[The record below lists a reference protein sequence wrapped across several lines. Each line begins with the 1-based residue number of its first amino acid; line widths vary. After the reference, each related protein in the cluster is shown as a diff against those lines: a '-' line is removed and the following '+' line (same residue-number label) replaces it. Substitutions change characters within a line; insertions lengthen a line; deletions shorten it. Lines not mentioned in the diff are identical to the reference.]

1 MTIASI
7 DAGTCAQ
14 PTMDG
19 RVLADLYRRHG
30 RSVHK
35 YLRTLTNGD
44 AQLAEDMLQETFLR
58 AWRTPR
64 LGHRPEA
71 ARPWLV
77 TVARHLVVDR
87 VRHCNRRPK
96 EAGDGALAHIPA
108 ARCEISRVVDSI
120 TLAEAMAKLTP
131 NRREVVVHMYLHGRS
146 PDEVSAVLGI
156 PVGTVKSR
164 AHSALRALRSHLATS
179 DLCLAA

>member
-1 MTIASI
+1 MSNTAAAFG
-7 DAGTCAQ
+7 DTL
-14 PTMDG
+14 DG
-19 RVLADLYRRHG
+19 RVLADIYRMHG

-44 AQLAEDMLQETFLR
+44 AGLAEDLLQETFLR

-64 LGHRPEA
+64 LAHRPEA

-77 TVARHLVVDR
+77 TVARNLVIDR
-87 VRHCNRRPK
+87 VRHRNRRPQ
-96 EAGDGALAHIPA
+96 EAGDAALAHLPA

-120 TLAEAMAKLTP
+120 TLADAMAKLTP

-164 AHSALRALRSHLATS
+164 VHSALRALRSHLAAP